1 VAVYGESPIH
11 LPTLRAYSETMS
23 LANTDQPRRH
33 RLSVDDYRRMAE
45 VGILAPDDR
54 VELIDGEIIDMA
66 PPGDLH
72 IVTVMLLDRALRVAE
87 KDAFVLVQSPIR
99 LSQLSQP
106 QPDVAL
112 LRLRPDSYRGHRLE
126 AADVL
131 LVVEVADSS
140 LRFDRDT
147 KMRLYA
153 THGIAEAW
161 LVDVRGQRL
170 IRHRAPQEGAYT
182 LVDEPDLGT
191 ALDMAALPGIAVD
204 LRELFG

>member
-1 VAVYGESPIH
+1 MSHAV
-11 LPTLRAYSETMS
+11 
-23 LANTDQPRRH
+23 TDLPRRH

-45 VGILAPDDR
+45 VGIFAPDDR
-54 VELIDGEIIDMA
+54 VELIDGEIIDMV
-66 PPGDLH
+66 PPGDSH

-87 KDAFVLVQSPIR
+87 KDAFVLVQSPVR
-99 LSQLSQP
+99 LSQFSQP

-112 LRLRPDSYRGHRLE
+112 LRLRDDSYRGHRLE

-153 THGIAEAW
+153 AHGIAEAW

-170 IRHRAPQEGAYT
+170 IRHRAPQDGAYT
-182 LVDEPDLGT
+182 LVDKPNLG
-191 ALDMAALPGIAVD
+191 AVLDVSALPGVTID
-204 LRELFG
+204 LRKLFG